1 MALCRNFSLAGLL
14 ATTLLAAPAAAEP
27 DVRVSLDWRAPQ
39 GCPTRA
45 EVLSETARLLGQGD
59 AAKPLHARGIVLR
72 KGAKYVLQLATQLD
86 GSHGFRRLQATHC
99 AELTQP
105 AALVLALSIDPNVLT
120 RQSAAAAP
128 GQAPPPVTSAVGSL
142 PPAQPTA
149 EPLPPP
155 PVAAPPSAPKAPA
168 ATRAV
173 SPSENAAGDARL
185 DSNRAPEHR
194 RSSTKLPLH
203 ARAGAG
209 GALDAGTLPDA
220 AFGGTLVLAGG
231 YDRLELEAR
240 GALFAAQTKD
250 VGASAAGDLGLT
262 SGALS
267 ACFRALDI
275 ARLSACAGGEAG
287 RLSGKGVGVSDP
299 GSGAVWLWTGLVGA
313 RASQDIGE
321 GVALWVRVDAA
332 LAVNRP
338 RFVLENVG
346 AVHQRSRI
354 GGRGALGAEVRFP

>member
-1 MALCRNFSLAGLL
+1 MAALL
-14 ATTLLAAPAAAEP
+14 ATPAAAEP
-27 DVRVSLDWRAPQ
+27 EVRVNLDWHAPQ

-45 EVLSETARLLGQGD
+45 EVLNETARLLGQGE
-59 AAKPLHARGIVLR
+59 AAKPLHARGVVVR
-72 KGAKYVLQLATQLD
+72 QSDGYVLQLATQLD
-86 GSHGFRRLQATHC
+86 DSQGFRRLQATHC

-120 RQSAAAAP
+120 RQSQSAPP
-128 GQAPPPVTSAVGSL
+128 GQAAPPVTSAVGSL
-142 PPAQPTA
+142 PPTEPTA

-155 PVAAPPSAPKAPA
+155 PSAAPPPAPKAPDPA
-168 ATRAV
+168 RTL
-173 SPSENAAGDARL
+173 SPSNPAARDTRL
-185 DSNRAPEHR
+185 DSRRARQPHR
-194 RSSTKLPLH
+194 SRTNSPLH

-209 GALDAGTLPDA
+209 GALDAGTLPA
-220 AFGGTLVLAGG
+220 VALGGTLVLAGG

-240 GALFAAQTKD
+240 GALFATQTKA
-250 VGASAAGDLGLT
+250 VGASAAGDLSVT

-267 ACFRALDI
+267 ICYRALDI
-275 ARLSACAGGEAG
+275 AQLSACAGSEAG
-287 RLSGKGVGVSDP
+287 RLSGKGVGISDP

-321 GVALWVRVDAA
+321 GLALWLRVDAA
-332 LAVNRP
+332 IAVNRP

-346 AVHQRSRI
+346 AVHQRSRV